1 MTYNKVNREK
11 KFDKINYQYKNHP
24 NYKDIKKL
32 YVNNIIKRIDATEK
46 LFNKVKLTKEG
57 KIYKTSEKLS
67 KQLGKQSQTFKVDAT
82 IKRFNKDSKTRTI
95 KNMTPVKL
103 ESIINKLDLR
113 KNVVLK
119 AGNKYYTLTP
129 KNVKSL
135 SNEIYYDTAGGYTSA
150 SGSDQEFVHFL
161 RIVKQIT
168 IIRPE
173 GFHKAHNQGAFFN
186 HYCKYPELDLKD
198 LQIYFEK
205 QNTYDE
211 NCFVEAIKQSGKLSN
226 VEMNDLRAMIKTIY
240 IPTNIITKICNKFNL
255 YIVIKNIK
263 DTKHIKAFGDKVNG
277 KEIVICL
284 VDKHYFIQKEL
295 PYNIFAI
302 KNIDHIKH
310 IPEWNKVYRYCAD
323 KKCYKKSER
332 FINSFD
338 LVKYMF
344 ENKEQYLKDLPYSDF
359 LATQY
364 YNEAS
369 SEIVDLEY
377 SESSVRET
385 KLNNKTKKIE
395 ITKNIFYDFETTTEG
410 ESHKAYLVCTN
421 ETEPVVGE
429 KCGLVLLRRLYEKF
443 NKDYDSLTLIA
454 HNGGYDMR
462 FLQEFFTLTNLIER
476 STQLL
481 QCEGF
486 FNYSKGKTIK
496 VILKNSYT
504 IITMPLSNFG
514 KAFNLPQQKDI
525 IPYCLYT
532 QDSIKLKLISFDV
545 CRKCCDIQVNQN
557 LIHKKPTQFEYDD
570 FFNKFMNN
578 ATINDCI
585 VDDKVDIIKYSI
597 FYCQKDVEVLQLG
610 YEKFDSILNEAT
622 GLSIYNYMS
631 SAQLAHQ
638 FMLDK
643 NVFEG
648 VYQLS
653 STPRDYI
660 MKAMVGGRTMCAD
673 NKKDHKIGRMQDFDA
688 VSLYPSAMSRLGGY
702 LLGKPKVLKNLN
714 YEWLKNNTDGYY
726 IQIKINAVNKHYH
739 FPLMNYK
746 DDNGTRIFSNDMIDK
761 KIFVCKIEL
770 EDLIEF
776 HKIEFTI
783 IDGYYYN
790 EGRNNK
796 LGEVIDFVF
805 NERLKMKKEK
815 NTIEQIYKLI
825 MNSSYGKTL
834 QKPIEENV
842 VFKTS
847 EDIDKFVDKN
857 YNFIKNYEL
866 LNNDDDDTY
875 KKYII
880 KVLKP
885 IDEHYNYAHCGVEVL
900 AMSKRIM
907 NEVMCTAEDN
917 DIDIFYQ
924 DTDSMHLFEKDIDQ
938 LEKRFDEK
946 YNRKLIGKGMGQFH
960 SDFDS
965 SIIVSDIHASESIF
979 LGKKCYIDK
988 LEGFDKDGN
997 KAVDYHIRMKGI
1009 SNKSIMYK
1017 SLNENRKVIDIFKS
1031 LYDNNTEVFD
1041 LACDGNK
1048 TCFQFNKNMTITS
1061 KFSFIR
1067 EIKFL

>member
-1 MTYNKVNREK
+1 MSYNKLNREK
-11 KFDKINYQYKNHP
+11 KFDKLNYNYKNHP

-32 YVNNIIKRIDATEK
+32 YMNNIITRIDSTEK
-46 LFNKVKLTKEG
+46 LFNKIKLTKAG
-57 KIYKTSEKLS
+57 KLYKTSEKLS
-67 KQLGKQSQTFKVDAT
+67 IQLGKQSQTFKVEAT

-103 ESIINKLDLR
+103 ESIINNLDLR

-119 AGNKYYTLTP
+119 AGNKFYTLTP
-129 KNVKSL
+129 NNVKSL

-150 SGSDQEFVHFL
+150 SGSDQEFVSFL

-173 GFHKAHNQGAFFN
+173 GFHKSHNQGAFFN
-186 HYCKYPELDLKD
+186 HYCKYPELDLKQ
-198 LQIYFEK
+198 LQIYSEK

-211 NCFVEAIKQSGKLSN
+211 NCFVEAIKQSGILSDI
-226 VEMNDLRAMIKTIY
+226 EMNDLRAMIKTIY
-240 IPTNIITKICNKFNL
+240 VPTNVIRKICNKFNL
-255 YIVIKNIK
+255 YIEIKNIK
-263 DTKHIKAFGDKVNG
+263 DTKNVKSFGDCLARD
-277 KEIVICL
+277 IVICL
-284 VDKHYFIQKEL
+284 IDKHYFIQKKL

-310 IPEWNKVYRYCAD
+310 LPEWNKIYRYCAD

-344 ENKEQYLKDLPYSDF
+344 ENKEQYLKELPYSDF

-364 YNEAS
+364 YSEAS
-369 SEIVDLEY
+369 PNIIDLEY

-385 KLNNKTKKIE
+385 KLTNKTNKIE

-410 ESHKAYLVCTN
+410 ESHKAYLVCTS

-486 FNYSKGKTIK
+486 FNYSKGKTLKI
-496 VILKNSYT
+496 ILKNSYT

-557 LIHKKPTQFEYDD
+557 LIHKKPTQYEYDD

-643 NVFEG
+643 NVFDG

-673 NKKDHKIGRMQDFDA
+673 NKKHHKIGRMQDFDA

-726 IQIKINAVNKHYH
+726 IQIKINAVNKNYH

-746 DDNGTRIFSNDMIDK
+746 DDNGTRIFSNDMINK
-761 KIFVCKIEL
+761 NIFVCKIEL

-847 EDIDKFVDKN
+847 DDIDKFVDKN
-857 YNFIKNYEL
+857 YNFIKNYEQ
-866 LNNDDDDTY
+866 LNNDDDDVY

-924 DTDSMHLFEKDIDQ
+924 DTDSMHLFEKDIDK
-938 LEKRFDEK
+938 LEKIFDEK

-1009 SNKSIMYK
+1009 SNKSILYK

-1031 LYDNNTEVFD
+1031 LYDNNTEAFD
-1041 LACDGNK
+1041 LACEGNK

-1067 EIKFL
+1067 EVKFL